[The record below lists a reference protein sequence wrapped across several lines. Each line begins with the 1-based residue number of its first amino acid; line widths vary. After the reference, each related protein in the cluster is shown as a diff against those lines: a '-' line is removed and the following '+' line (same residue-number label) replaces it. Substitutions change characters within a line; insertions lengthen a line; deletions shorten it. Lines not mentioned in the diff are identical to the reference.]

1 MNCNNCN
8 NTGYTEK
15 FDKNHDMNIR
25 EPCWSCENEK
35 RYEQELI
42 REVSKIIVNTS
53 PQRLALMLAETI
65 VKNAHLMDRNY
76 SFVQQYVD
84 SKQKE
89 SLLHYANA
97 V

>member
-42 REVSKIIVNTS
+42 REVSKTIVNTS

-89 SLLHYANA
+89 SLLQYANA